1 MTHTGDRVSNAPSAT
16 PTEPSAP
23 GTANKMRPS
32 RRALRET
39 TGTVLARIPARM
51 IDLAVAYGLDRKE
64 LVDAAGLGGI
74 DLTDGDARVPIA
86 TQVALWQLIA
96 KRLPTSNVGLRAGA
110 SFKVREAGLLGYV
123 VAHSATLETAL
134 ERLVRYS
141 WVLND
146 AVKCEMVKN
155 RRSLAV
161 TQSYPEHGAG
171 LQDAVDYRL
180 AALVSVCRQIT
191 GAEIVPVEVAFV
203 YQQRRN
209 TLEHR
214 RFFLCPLRFGASI
227 SSVVFSAHDL
237 RLQVRHADE
246 TLAEYLREHA
256 ERMLRSLM
264 TGSSAR
270 ERVRSAIWNVL
281 SDGRPTLKRIAS
293 ALQVPSRTLQR
304 RLTDEG
310 TSVEQEIEAI
320 RKSMAMAML
329 RDPANATD
337 EVAFLLGYREHSTLF
352 RSFRRWTGMTPQEY
366 RSSQLA

>member
-1 MTHTGDRVSNAPSAT
+1 
-16 PTEPSAP
+16 
-23 GTANKMRPS
+23 MRPS

-96 KRLPTSNVGLRAGA
+96 KRLPTSNFGLRAGT

-123 VAHSATLETAL
+123 VAHSATLESAL

-155 RRSLAV
+155 KHSLAI

-203 YQQRRN
+203 YKQHGN
-209 TLEHR
+209 SLEHR

-227 SSVVFSAHDL
+227 SRVVFSAHDL
-237 RLQVRHADE
+237 RLQVRHADA

-256 ERMLRSLM
+256 ERVLRSLM

-304 RLTDEG
+304 RLADEG

-337 EVAFLLGYREHSTLF
+337 EVAFLLGYREPSTLF

-366 RSSQLA
+366 RTSQLA

>member
-1 MTHTGDRVSNAPSAT
+1 
-16 PTEPSAP
+16 
-23 GTANKMRPS
+23 MR
-32 RRALRET
+32 RTLREST
-39 TGTVLARIPARM
+39 ETVLARIPARM
-51 IDLAVAYGLDRKE
+51 IDLAVAGGLDRKE

-74 DLTDGDARVPIA
+74 DLTDGDARVPIT
-86 TQVALWQLIA
+86 TQIALWQLIA
-96 KRLPTSNVGLRAGA
+96 KRRPNSNFGLRAGA

-123 VAHSATLETAL
+123 VAHSPTLEAAL

-146 AVKCEMVKN
+146 AVKCDLVKN
-155 RRSLAV
+155 QQSLAI
-161 TQSYPEHGAG
+161 TQSYPEHGVG
-171 LQDAVDYRL
+171 LKDAVDYRL

-191 GAEIVPVEVAFV
+191 GAEIVPLEVAFV
-203 YQQRRN
+203 YQQRGN
-209 TLEHR
+209 TSEHR
-214 RFFLCPLRFGASI
+214 RFFCCPLRFGASI
-227 SSVVFSAHDL
+227 SEVVFSAQDL

-246 TLAEYLREHA
+246 TLAEYRREHA
-256 ERMLRSLM
+256 ERVLGSLM

-281 SDGRPTLKRIAS
+281 SEGRPTLKRIAS

-304 RLTDEG
+304 HLADED

-329 RDPANATD
+329 RDTANATD
-337 EVAFLLGYREHSTLF
+337 EVAFLLGYSEPSTLF

-366 RSSQLA
+366 RSSLLA